1 MTTPVTTTDPIAP
14 VASTEARLGVVA
26 IGRNEGERLRRC
38 LQSVL
43 APGRPVVYV
52 DSGSTDGSPA
62 MAAAAGAV
70 VHPLDMSR
78 PFTAAR
84 ARNEGVARLV
94 QLGQLVRLQEPMDGP
109 AERLEFIQ
117 FVDGDCEVVEGWL
130 ARASAFL
137 AAHPDVAAVC
147 GRRRERFPERS
158 VFNRL
163 CDIEWNTP
171 VGEAKACGGD
181 VLMRVAALRQVVGYR
196 DELIAGEEPE
206 LCVRLRAKGW
216 RIWRLDAEMTL
227 HDAAMTRWRQWWLR
241 SLRAGFAYAE
251 GVRLHGA
258 PPERHWVRE
267 WRSAWIW
274 GAALPLALAAGVA
287 TFGLVA
293 ALGLLI
299 YPLQVVRLALRM
311 DGTRQQRW
319 SRALFLVLGKFP
331 EAVGQTKS
339 WVVHAR
345 RQRAVL
351 IEYK

>member
-1 MTTPVTTTDPIAP
+1 MTDTRPTPPDP
-14 VASTEARLGVVA
+14 SLRARLGVVA

-43 APGRPVVYV
+43 SPPRRVVYV

-70 VHPLDMSR
+70 VHALDMAR

-84 ARNEGVARLV
+84 ARNEGAARL
-94 QLGQLVRLQEPMDGP
+94 QALEPASP
-109 AERLEFIQ
+109 ALEFIQ
-117 FVDGDCEVVEGWL
+117 FVDGDCEVVDGWL
-130 ARASAFL
+130 AAAAAFL
-137 AAHPDVAAVC
+137 DAHPDVAAVC

-158 VFNRL
+158 VFNQL
-163 CDIEWNTP
+163 ADIEWNTP
-171 VGEAKACGGD
+171 IGEARACGGD
-181 VLMRVAALRQVVGYR
+181 VLMRVSALRQVVGYR
-196 DELIAGEEPE
+196 DDLIAGEEPE

-227 HDAAMTRWRQWWLR
+227 HDAAMTRWRQWWMR
-241 SLRAGFAYAE
+241 SKRAGFAYAE

-267 WRSAWIW
+267 WRSAWAW
-274 GAALPLALAAGVA
+274 GAALPLAIVAAVAWWGPVALWGLCIYPIQVARLAARPG
-287 TFGLVA
+287 GS
-293 ALGLLI
+293 
-299 YPLQVVRLALRM
+299 
-311 DGTRQQRW
+311 RQQRW
-319 SRALFLVLGKFP
+319 IRALFLVLGKLP

-339 WVVHAR
+339 WLMHAR
-345 RQRAVL
+345 KQRAVL